1 MGEYL
6 WWCTETAQFLRDISE
21 VEGVQI
27 YDVEIEYIIMEANRS
42 REDNL
47 GPVEQDGQMPT
58 YKTLIKHCIYPE
70 QFGLGQSFMHG
81 VWRLLLIVILCRV
94 CFLSL

>member
-70 QFGLGQSFMHG
+70 QFGLGQSFIQG
-81 VWRLLLIVILCRV
+81 VYRVLNDCYIVQYCD
-94 CFLSL
+94 F